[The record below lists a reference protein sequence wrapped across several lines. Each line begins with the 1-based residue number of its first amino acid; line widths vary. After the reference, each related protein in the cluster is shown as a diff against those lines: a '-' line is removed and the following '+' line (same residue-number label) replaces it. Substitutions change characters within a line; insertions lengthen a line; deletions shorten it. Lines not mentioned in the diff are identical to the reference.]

1 MKQLSPEAIKRF
13 ADEYRSPESK
23 HTPGPWD
30 AVEAETGGNLKAL
43 QIVSRTNK
51 LVAEVNTVVRF
62 VYGKPDDPEADARL
76 IAAAPEMLE
85 ALEAAQQE
93 LLFLSSYLATCA
105 PVTIVQN
112 LDALIASLKAKQVKA
127 ENAILKA
134 KGDR

>member
-1 MKQLSPEAIKRF
+1 MKQLSPEAIKQLS
-13 ADEYRSPESK
+13 DEYRSPESK

-30 AVEAETGGNLKAL
+30 AVEAEGQP

-51 LVAEVNTVVRF
+51 LIAEVNTVVRF
-62 VYGKPDDPEADARL
+62 VYGKPDDPEADASL

-93 LLFLSSYLATCA
+93 FLGLSSYLATCD

-112 LDALIASLKAKQVKA
+112 LDAIISSLKAKQLKA
-127 ENAILKA
+127 EAAIRKA
-134 KGDR
+134 KLEAASR